1 MSDPEPT
8 TPRPLSDEEIEQRLA
23 ELEASMA
30 EETPPAAS
38 MLRAPAATDE
48 DRDDE
53 PLTTTEQLL
62 ASPGSSASAGF
73 GADTARPARSVSF
86 SRARVNPSGSEG
98 AAGGQA
104 AAAKVSEAIGTSQI
118 VERAIGVSRFA
129 QKYYRDVAGDPGAT
143 TGAAIV
149 VVVVAVATGL
159 GGIGAGI
166 GGFLAGL
173 LWAVIRWLLF
183 TAAAWFL
190 AREVFKTKPEGTIT
204 SLARVTGYAQAPG
217 IIAIVGFIPLL
228 GWSLSLVGNI
238 WLVLAVVMGLR
249 YVLKLDFKQ
258 SFLTA
263 IGAWL
268 VAGALAALIAVVFGV
283 DLATVF

>member
-1 MSDPEPT
+1 
-8 TPRPLSDEEIEQRLA
+8 
-23 ELEASMA
+23 MA
-30 EETPPAAS
+30 EETPPAAATS
-38 MLRAPAATDE
+38 RAPAATDE

-53 PLTTTEQLL
+53 PLTSTEQLL

-73 GADTARPARSVSF
+73 GADTAKPARSVS
-86 SRARVNPSGSEG
+86 SSQARATASDSEV
-98 AAGGQA
+98 AAAGQA

-143 TGAAIV
+143 TEAAIV
-149 VVVVAVATGL
+149 VVIVAVATGL